1 MTKTIRIK
9 KDKLEK
15 IQELLMGDYYF
26 KDEEM
31 SSKVNYVL
39 SLGIKYLEKLS
50 RTSDEKF

>member
-1 MTKTIRIK
+1 MTKTVRIK

-26 KDEEM
+26 RDEEI
-31 SSKVNYVL
+31 SSQVNYVL
-39 SLGIKYLEKLS
+39 SLGIKYLEKFR